1 MYEENYSEYR
11 ACTGSCAKLLLLLLV
26 VNRAHAAKHTIVTC
40 PEPEDSAVLGICYVL
55 LHEHSVRIRGAC
67 TPVSGPR
74 LVAAM
79 GQIALAEDH
88 EATRQDVG
96 MAAPA
101 EHGAAGQGHN
111 LSS

>member
-1 MYEENYSEYR
+1 M
-11 ACTGSCAKLLLLLLV
+11 KLLLLLLV
-26 VNRAHAAKHTIVTC
+26 VNGAHTAKHTIVTC
-40 PEPEDSAVLGICYVL
+40 PEPEHSVVLGICYVL
-55 LHEHSVRIRGAC
+55 LHEPTVRIRGAC
-67 TPVSGPR
+67 TPVSGPSP
-74 LVAAM
+74 VPAT

-88 EATRQDVG
+88 KATRQDVG